1 MYTLVLISSLPTQVL
16 TWHMQSVPLCV
27 LERDWV
33 THSRRWLL
41 TRWQLSLLFCFC
53 PHPKPCKTAF
63 EGSQQHVQISK
74 VEINVCLLVNREE
87 SGVSLKFEEQ
97 SEGLSLLCS
106 TGPVAAKVLLPKA
119 WHQSC
124 QRHCR
129 GHLHHR
135 HQRFSLF
142 EQLTCLLAVW
152 HGTRLSS

>member
-1 MYTLVLISSLPTQVL
+1 MTNAVSSSLCFGEGLSNTLEKMTSDQMATKPL
-16 TWHMQSVPLCV
+16 T
-27 LERDWV
+27 
-33 THSRRWLL
+33 LL
-41 TRWQLSLLFCFC
+41 LPS
-53 PHPKPCKTAF
+53 PKPCKTAF

-135 HQRFSLF
+135 HQRFGLF

-152 HGTRLSS
+152 HGARLSS